1 MTVKFLKA
9 KDVAERTS
17 VSTAQ
22 IHRMVKAGRF
32 PSPIK
37 ITDHRT
43 GWVEE
48 EVDQWISDC
57 VSRNRM
63 IA

>member
-1 MTVKFLKA
+1 MTVRILKA
-9 KDVAERTS
+9 KEVAERTS

-48 EVDQWISDC
+48 EVNQWISDC